1 MKIDANLTVVVCG
14 GASGLGE
21 AVSRRFADLGAKVTI
36 LDNNVQLGKKIALE
50 IKGLFVSADIA
61 NYEEVRKAFVSSR
74 KKFGQERVCINCVGI
89 APAEKTI
96 SKGKIHSPELFRKV
110 IDTNLVGAFNVATLS
125 AGGMAEIKL
134 LENEEE
140 RGLIINTASIAAYE
154 GQMGQLAYAA
164 SKSGIVGMT
173 LPMARDLADKAI
185 RVMAIAPG
193 IFSTPMLHALPKE
206 VKDSLSKSIPFPR
219 RLGNPG
225 EFANLVVHISENP
238 MLNGETIRLDGAIRL
253 SPR

>member
-1 MKIDANLTVVVCG
+1 
-14 GASGLGE
+14 
-21 AVSRRFADLGAKVTI
+21 
-36 LDNNVQLGKKIALE
+36 
-50 IKGLFVSADIA
+50 
-61 NYEEVRKAFVSSR
+61 
-74 KKFGQERVCINCVGI
+74 
-89 APAEKTI
+89 
-96 SKGKIHSPELFRKV
+96 
-110 IDTNLVGAFNVATLS
+110 
-125 AGGMAEIKL
+125 MAEIKL